1 MSLDR
6 KLNEIFSLLFF
17 VFISNLQL
25 ITFTHYSLT
34 LNQCQPYHSVIDNEL
49 QINNSIIHNSI
60 RPTSILITCTHESC
74 LDNLSMC
81 IFPFFHSR
89 ERCAISWIQMK
100 VIISPSMVYI
110 TASHVTTSINLKLR
124 IEEKNHSPRGPKI
137 LWSYKYNIS
146 SYFTYVLTTS

>member
-1 MSLDR
+1 MSFDR

-60 RPTSILITCTHESC
+60 GPTSILITCTHESC

-100 VIISPSMVYI
+100 VNHFTFYGIYNCI
-110 TASHVTTSINLKLR
+110 TRNNIYKPKTKNR
-124 IEEKNHSPRGPKI
+124 RKNHSPRGPKI